1 MIHQP
6 YIDKSL
12 TLVESK
18 LVETYMKYI
27 PMICEKNNT
36 RTFELLDEEIQM
48 KNLDIV
54 RSRPLKYRSF
64 LCKILKVSIDNREI
78 EGGWLGRYVK
88 TVFLH
93 S

>member
-1 MIHQP
+1 M
-6 YIDKSL
+6 
-12 TLVESK
+12 TLVDSK

-54 RSRPLKYRSF
+54 NNSPLK
-64 LCKILKVSIDNREI
+64 CDI
-78 EGGWLGRYVK
+78 
-88 TVFLH
+88 
-93 S
+93 